1 VPTEP
6 EVMQEPSLIPYSP
19 LPPSTLAPMLVLAPH
34 PDDEVIACGGLV
46 ALAAQAGV
54 PVHVVLVTD
63 GGAGGSAP
71 VRLEESRAALQV
83 LGEGGLAPT
92 LTCWHLPDRGV
103 RPDAA
108 LRERMAQTWTALGVR
123 WVLAPSPFEVH
134 PDHRA
139 VCRAAVEALA
149 QAPADAQRP
158 QLVLCEIGAPMLP
171 NALVDITP
179 VLERKQRAMACFA
192 SQLAQQ
198 AYDVQVLGLNRFR
211 AYTLGPQVTAAEAL
225 WFVDEADVLHGVE
238 GLIGRAG
245 RRLRER
251 MATPRAD

>member
-1 VPTEP
+1 
-6 EVMQEPSLIPYSP
+6 
-19 LPPSTLAPMLVLAPH
+19 
-34 PDDEVIACGGLV
+34 
-46 ALAAQAGV
+46 
-54 PVHVVLVTD
+54 
-63 GGAGGSAP
+63 
-71 VRLEESRAALQV
+71 V
-83 LGEGGLAPT
+83 LGQGGLAPT

-108 LRERMAQTWTALGVR
+108 LRERMAQAWTALGVR

-149 QAPADAQRP
+149 QAPADVQRP